1 MQYAKT
7 KAPGSK
13 THVFSPMNVLLNVP
27 FSKKKKK
34 KKQKNSSS
42 TSFLHLFSLL
52 EDSSNSSTTVPI
64 DFYIPSKQQLQEN
77 KYPLPDSLSQ
87 FPDKEK
93 WVILTNIVN
102 MKDNISST

>member
-1 MQYAKT
+1 MIFLSEMQQAKT

-34 KKQKNSSS
+34 KKQKNSSLL
-42 TSFLHLFSLL
+42 SFLNLFSLSQ
-52 EDSSNSSTTVPI
+52 DTSNSSPTTVPI

-87 FPDKEK
+87 LPDKEK
-93 WVILTNIVN
+93 WVHSYSLFHT
-102 MKDNISST
+102 